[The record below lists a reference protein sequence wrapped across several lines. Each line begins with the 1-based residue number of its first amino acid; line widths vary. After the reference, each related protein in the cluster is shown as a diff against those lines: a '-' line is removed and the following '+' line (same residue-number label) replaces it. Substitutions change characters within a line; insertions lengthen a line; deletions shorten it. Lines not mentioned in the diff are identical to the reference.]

1 MGIRPPELDHN
12 ELKDFEMTGTATD
25 QPLGELE
32 IVHLF
37 HGAMPT
43 GVSVSRTGR
52 IFVNF
57 PRWGD
62 EVGFTVAEIRDGEL
76 VAYPSQ
82 AFNDCNGAA
91 DPDALVSVQSIVVDP
106 ADRLW
111 ILDTGSP
118 MFEPTSPGGPKLV
131 RVDLDRDEVAQTIV
145 FPGDV
150 ALSTSYLN
158 DVRFDLRRGRAGA
171 AFITDSSDQGRNGLV
186 VVDLASGQSWRRLDD
201 HPSTKGETPP
211 KLRMIVEGQ
220 ELLHRGPEGSTS
232 PLKIGSDGIAISA
245 DGQRL
250 YYCALSS
257 RRWWSVSVDALFDR
271 DLDDNAVAAT
281 VIDEG
286 DKGSVGDGMETDA
299 VGRLYVTD
307 GEHNAIHRRLA
318 DGTWETVVHDERL
331 LWPDTLSVAADQYL
345 YVTANQFFRQPM
357 FRGTDDRRTPYALF
371 RTPIGAG
378 PVELR

>member
-1 MGIRPPELDHN
+1 MLIDFGCGLANATIQQRLVSVRLFFDFLVEEGVRVFSSRPTGTTPSRIERI
-12 ELKDFEMTGTATD
+12 EMTATATD
-25 QPLGELE
+25 QPLGALE
-32 IVHLF
+32 IVHPF
-37 HGAMPT
+37 HGPMPT

-62 EVGFTVAEIRDGEL
+62 EVEFTVAEIRDGEL

-82 AFNDCNGAA
+82 AFNNYSGAA
-91 DPDALVSVQSIVVDP
+91 DPDALVSVQSIVVGP

-131 RVDLDRDEVAQTIV
+131 RVDLDRGEVAQTIV

-171 AFITDSSDQGRNGLV
+171 AFITDSSDQGRNGLI
-186 VVDLASGQSWRRLDD
+186 VVDLATGQSWRRLDD

-211 KLRMIVEGQ
+211 GLRIIVEGQ
-220 ELLHRGPEGSTS
+220 QLLHRNQDGCTS

-245 DGQRL
+245 DGERL

-257 RRWWSVSVDALFDR
+257 RRWWSVSSTHCSI
-271 DLDDNAVAAT
+271 AT
-281 VIDEG
+281 
-286 DKGSVGDGMETDA
+286 STTTPSPQ
-299 VGRLYVTD
+299 RLST
-307 GEHNAIHRRLA
+307 
-318 DGTWETVVHDERL
+318 
-331 LWPDTLSVAADQYL
+331 
-345 YVTANQFFRQPM
+345 
-357 FRGTDDRRTPYALF
+357 RGTKARLVTGWKPMLSGGSTSPTVSTTRS
-371 RTPIGAG
+371 IGA
-378 PVELR
+378 